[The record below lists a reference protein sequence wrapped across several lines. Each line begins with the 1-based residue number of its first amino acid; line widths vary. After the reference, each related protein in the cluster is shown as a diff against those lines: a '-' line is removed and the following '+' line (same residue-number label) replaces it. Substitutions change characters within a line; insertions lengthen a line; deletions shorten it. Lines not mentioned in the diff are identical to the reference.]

1 MLDELV
7 KKIINW
13 SKVSELLEVYLLK
26 IKKLESVSSNQLQ
39 NAPLISGVI
48 GDAIH
53 DIYNDEKTGIDFSRI
68 PSLVN
73 EYKIDKDKFWFEVL
87 SKYIREKE
95 NYPVNEINIILTHFL
110 IMVSIFENYDVSLIM
125 QLT

>member
-39 NAPLISGVI
+39 NARLISRVI

-53 DIYNDEKTGIDFSRI
+53 DIYIDEKTGIDFSRI
-68 PSLVN
+68 PRLVN
-73 EYKIDKDKFWFEVL
+73 EYKLDKDKFWFEVL
-87 SKYIREKE
+87 SKYIRDKE
-95 NYPVNEINIILTHFL
+95 NYPVNEINNILTHFL

-125 QLT
+125 Q

>member
-39 NAPLISGVI
+39 KAPLIFGVI

-53 DIYNDEKTGIDFSRI
+53 DIDNDEKTGIDFSRI

-87 SKYIREKE
+87 SKYIRDKE
-95 NYPVNEINIILTHFL
+95 NYSVNKINIILTHFL

-125 QLT
+125 Q